1 MPGTDAGATPGAK
14 VPGACGLGLRRV
26 LACAPGRVLEARDR
40 LCAWFFSDAM
50 TAAAA
55 WCLAALA
62 LAAVLAWFFV
72 WSPFGAP
79 AAPVYAEF

>member
-1 MPGTDAGATPGAK
+1 MSGADALSAR
-14 VPGACGLGLRRV
+14 GLGLSRV
-26 LACAPGRVLEARDR
+26 LASAPGRVREAYGR

-50 TAAAA
+50 TAAVA

-62 LAAVLAWFFV
+62 LAAVLVWFFV

>member
-1 MPGTDAGATPGAK
+1 MSGADAPGAR
-14 VPGACGLGLRRV
+14 GLGLSRA
-26 LACAPGRVLEARDR
+26 LASAPGRVREAHGR
-40 LCAWFFSDAM
+40 LRAWFFSDAM

-55 WCLAALA
+55 WCLAVLA
-62 LAAVLAWFFV
+62 LVAVLAWFFV